1 MTCTHDWRSLGE
13 CPHCVAEERDCLQ
26 DDLTRL
32 RTHHLAE
39 TSRLTRE
46 VLELRAGSERL
57 RAAAEWFLATFPQG
71 TQGALVSTAALKFR
85 EALAATPAPVVP
97 ASGSDCPANKD
108 PGGRLNKSAA
118 DMLRAASAPAAPKE
132 PPP

>member
-13 CPHCVAEERDCLQ
+13 CPHCVAEERDRLQ

-46 VLELRAGSERL
+46 VLELRA
-57 RAAAEWFLATFPQG
+57 
-71 TQGALVSTAALKFR
+71 
-85 EALAATPAPVVP
+85 ATPAPVVP
-97 ASGSDCPANKD
+97 
-108 PGGRLNKSAA
+108 
-118 DMLRAASAPAAPKE
+118 KE
-132 PPP
+132 EP